1 MLNQWL
7 EEKIMDSSVN
17 VGVIGCGNISDAYF
31 KAAATFGSI
40 RIKTVSDINPDA
52 ANAKAA
58 KYGFE
63 AKTVEEMLKDPEI
76 KILLN
81 LTTPQS
87 HTEINKKILMAGK
100 HAYTEKPYGLTRESG
115 KEVLELA
122 KELNLKTGGAPDTF
136 LGGAHQTC
144 RKLIDDG
151 AIGRVVAGT
160 AFMMCHGHESWHPSP
175 GFYYLKGG
183 GPLFDMGPYYI
194 TALVNMLGPV
204 KRVTAINTKGFDERV
219 ATSPGASGK
228 VFPVEVNTHVSGILE
243 FASGAVVTLVT
254 SFDVWK
260 HTSHNI
266 ELHGTLGSMR
276 VPDPNCFGGEVSIF
290 KPGMSAWENIELTH
304 GYTDNMRS
312 IGLAD
317 LGRSLLGGVPARCS
331 GELAFHVLDVMCSL
345 EESSGVGKHLLMSST
360 CKRPDALAAGLKNG
374 EL

>member
-1 MLNQWL
+1 M
-7 EEKIMDSSVN
+7 ESHVK

-31 KAAATFGSI
+31 KAAGTFGSI
-40 RIKTVSDINPDA
+40 KIKTVSDINQDA

-63 AKTVEEMLKDPEI
+63 AKTVDEMLNDPEI
-76 KILLN
+76 KIVLN

-87 HTEINKKILMAGK
+87 HTDINKKILMASK

-122 KELNLKTGGAPDTF
+122 KKLNLKTGGAPDTF

-151 AIGRVVAGT
+151 AIGKIVAGT

-204 KRVTAINTKGFDERV
+204 RRVTAINTKGFDKRV

-243 FASGAVVTLVT
+243 FASGAVITLVT

-260 HTSHNI
+260 HTNHNI

-276 VPDPNCFGGEVSIF
+276 VPDPNGFGGEVSIF

-317 LGRSLLGGVPARCS
+317 LGRSLLGGAPARCS

-345 EESSGVGKHLLMSST
+345 EESSSAGKHLLVSSV